1 MPGWHPDSQAS
12 AEQGGP
18 PAECRVGDTEPRTHQ
33 GKTRGEPAGSPSH
46 ALEEGTTEVHC
57 TSAST
62 LSSSGCALGF
72 MQKPSSQCFQLC
84 RPRGLR
90 HHNPCL
96 LLRERCSHRH
106 HERGCAPV
114 KPLMAGEAS
123 RWVSFRLGENYFK
136 WNSCRGHM
144 SRLARAG
151 LPVGNPGLDE
161 GGQSTPCLSSR
172 GKMNALWLR

>member
-1 MPGWHPDSQAS
+1 MAIQSPGP
-12 AEQGGP
+12 
-18 PAECRVGDTEPRTHQ
+18 
-33 GKTRGEPAGSPSH
+33 TRGRCVGSLLALRHTPWKKGQRRCTAPRPRLRLVLAG
-46 ALEEGTTEVHC
+46 T
-57 TSAST
+57 
-62 LSSSGCALGF
+62 LGF
-72 MQKPSSQCFQLC
+72 MQKPSRQCFQLC

-96 LLRERCSHRH
+96 LLRERRSHRH

-114 KPLMAGEAS
+114 KPLMAWEAS
-123 RWVSFRLGENYFK
+123 QWVSFRLGENYFK